1 MARTQPSPSSRDQGE
16 DDGGR
21 EAQQRRPG
29 GAHGGFQFTVCSGK
43 RMQCPACQTENT
55 PDRLVCFTCGLA
67 FSPPVKKGTVIGGRY
82 EILRPLGQGGMGT
95 LYRAME
101 LIEGTDLRSLLRMR
115 KEGLPPEQAFDLAVQ
130 LAGGLQ
136 ALHDAGIVHRDVKAA
151 NVILDEKGRPRLMD
165 FDFAKRHDAGAPDT
179 APVTGHILGTPEYM
193 SPEAA
198 RGDPVEFRSDVYSLG
213 VVVFEMF
220 TGDVPF
226 RGDSPL
232 ATILKHLNEPPPL
245 EGPRAKGLPSSLLP
259 VLRKA
264 LAKWSAERY
273 STAGGFAMALG
284 FARIAF
290 GELAPPPK
298 VPTPPLPALL
308 EALNPLDKTIR
319 MQAVKARSL
328 DTRSMRA
335 IPALIDALEKPPAP
349 SVVEPS

>member
-1 MARTQPSPSSRDQGE
+1 
-16 DDGGR
+16 
-21 EAQQRRPG
+21 
-29 GAHGGFQFTVCSGK
+29 
-43 RMQCPACQTENT
+43 
-55 PDRLVCFTCGLA
+55 
-67 FSPPVKKGTVIGGRY
+67 
-82 EILRPLGQGGMGT
+82 
-95 LYRAME
+95 
-101 LIEGTDLRSLLRMR
+101 
-115 KEGLPPEQAFDLAVQ
+115 
-130 LAGGLQ
+130 
-136 ALHDAGIVHRDVKAA
+136 
-151 NVILDEKGRPRLMD
+151 
-165 FDFAKRHDAGAPDT
+165 
-179 APVTGHILGTPEYM
+179 M

-232 ATILKHLNEPPPL
+232 ATILKHLNEPPPF

-259 VLRKA
+259 VLCKA
-264 LAKWSAERY
+264 LAKWPAERY

-349 SVVEPS
+349 SVVEPSPVPPTQYPPPDSLAVLVKALKSQDQQDRARAARELGSMGVGAGRAIPVLLEALRDRAVRVRTEAVRALGRMGPAAQTALTRALRDKDPAVRRIAAEALARILRKKREHAD